1 MKKIFIVFLLV
12 LAIPVF
18 AANIAL
24 IDRPVGATHGGG
36 FYNSALT
43 TLGTDFD
50 LFGTHPNATGMQNM
64 YDNINDYN
72 LIVFA
77 MNAGKDSTINSIA
90 SNVTNQGTLRDWL
103 SDGGQIFLNI
113 YNDGGGGT
121 NFLNLPGLGFSNAD
135 SNSGFTTLNDDDLLH
150 SPNEVEAALQAVRGW
165 EPLTSFPTGATNTK
179 VILDLNGY
187 KSMVSFNFGAGRVVF
202 LGQPVG
208 PTTSGPFPGLAQTSP
223 GTELLFLENV
233 LNELSGPAVPEPS
246 SLILL
251 CCGLVA
257 FIRLKK

>member
-1 MKKIFIVFLLV
+1 MKKIFIIFLLV
-12 LAIPVF
+12 LSIPAF

-24 IDRPVGATHGGG
+24 IDRPVGAIHGGG

-50 LFGTHPNATGMQNM
+50 LFGTHPSAAGLQNM

-72 LIVFA
+72 LVVFA
-77 MNAGKDSTINSIA
+77 MNAGKDTTINSIA
-90 SNVTNQGTLRDWL
+90 SNVTNQGTLRNWL
-103 SDGGQIFLNI
+103 SGGGQIFFNI
-113 YNDGGGGT
+113 YDDGGNGT
-121 NFLNLPGLGFSNAD
+121 NFLNLPGLSFSGAD
-135 SNSGFTTLNDDDLLH
+135 SGSGFTTLNDDDLLH
-150 SPNEVEAALQAVRGW
+150 SPNEIEAALQGVRGW
-165 EPLTSFPTGATNTK
+165 ESFSLFPTGATNTK

-187 KSMVSFNFGAGRVVF
+187 KSMVSFDFGAGRVVF

-208 PTTSGPFPGLAQTSP
+208 STDSGPFPGLAQTSP
-223 GTELLFLENV
+223 GTDLLFLENV

-251 CCGLVA
+251 CSGLVA